1 MAETLTYDNTP
12 EAEVLT
18 PDEQES
24 LQIGEQLQEE
34 QEQLLAGKYTNAE
47 ELEKAYIEL
56 QRKLGDSDEG
66 DEEEVSED
74 EGGGEEGEKT
84 EAEYTEAQTLI
95 SNASQ
100 EYAET
105 GNISDEMMEQFG
117 EMSSQEL
124 VEAYMNIQANAPEAV
139 AEELSESEVNSI
151 KNSVGGDQA
160 YDSVMQWAGENLDPD
175 QVDAFD
181 NIIATGNSTAIQM
194 MVNGLKAQYDSS
206 NGYEGRMLS
215 GKSAN
220 AGSSDVFRSQ
230 AELVAAMSDSRYES
244 DPAYRNDLLEKLD
257 RSDLN
262 F

>member
-24 LQIGEQLQEE
+24 LQIGEQLEAE

-66 DEEEVSED
+66 DEEEVSAD
-74 EGGGEEGEKT
+74 EGEDVEET

-105 GNISDEMMEQFG
+105 GQISDEMFEQFG
-117 EMSSQEL
+117 EMSSQDL

-139 AEELSESEVNSI
+139 ADELSESEVNSI

-160 YDSVMQWAGENLDPD
+160 YDNVMQWAGENLDPN

-220 AGSSDVFRSQ
+220 TGSSDVFRSQ
-230 AELVAAMSDSRYES
+230 AELVSAMSDSRYES

>member
-12 EAEVLT
+12 DAEVLT
-18 PDEQES
+18 PDEQDS
-24 LQIGEQLQEE
+24 LQIGEQLQEQ

-56 QRKLGDSDEG
+56 QRKLGDSDE
-66 DEEEVSED
+66 DESEEVYED
-74 EGGGEEGEKT
+74 DGEVFEET
-84 EAEYTEAQTLI
+84 ETEYTEAQSLI

-105 GNISDEMMEQFG
+105 GQISDEMMEQFG

-139 AEELSESEVNSI
+139 AEELSESEVNTI

-160 YDSVMQWAGENLDPD
+160 YDNVMQWAGENLDPD
-175 QVDAFD
+175 QIDAFD

-220 AGSSDVFRSQ
+220 ASSSDVFRSQ

>member
-18 PDEQES
+18 PDEQDS

-56 QRKLGDSDEG
+56 QKKLGDT
-66 DEEEVSED
+66 EEEAGEPDDEQVNEPEPEVSP
-74 EGGGEEGEKT
+74 
-84 EAEYTEAQTLI
+84 AQSLI
-95 SNASQ
+95 TDAST
-100 EYAET
+100 EYAEN
-105 GNISDEMMEQFG
+105 GKLSEEMMSKFS
-117 EMSSQEL
+117 EMSSQDI
-124 VEAYMNIQANAPEAV
+124 VQAYVDMQANAPQ
-139 AEELSESEVNSI
+139 AETAELSESEVNSI

-160 YDSVMQWAGENLDPD
+160 YDNVMQWAGDNLTPD

-181 NIIATGNSTAIQM
+181 NIIATGNSNVIQM

-220 AGSSDVFRSQ
+220 ASSSDVFRSQ

>member
-24 LQIGEQLQEE
+24 LQIGEQLHEE

-74 EGGGEEGEKT
+74 EGEEVEET

-117 EMSSQEL
+117 EMSSQDL

-139 AEELSESEVNSI
+139 ADELSESEVNSI

-160 YDSVMQWAGENLDPD
+160 YDNVMQWAGENLDPD

-220 AGSSDVFRSQ
+220 ASSSDVFRSQ

>member
-56 QRKLGDSDEG
+56 QKKLGDT
-66 DEEEVSED
+66 EEEAGEPADEQVDEPEPEVSP
-74 EGGGEEGEKT
+74 
-84 EAEYTEAQTLI
+84 AQSLI
-95 SNASQ
+95 TDAST
-100 EYAET
+100 EYAEN
-105 GNISDEMMEQFG
+105 GKLSEEMMSKFS
-117 EMSSQEL
+117 EMSSQDI
-124 VEAYMNIQANAPEAV
+124 VQAYVDMQANAPQ
-139 AEELSESEVNSI
+139 AETAELSESEVNSI

-160 YDSVMQWAGENLDPD
+160 YDNVMQWAGENLDPD

-220 AGSSDVFRSQ
+220 ASSSDVFRSQ

>member
-12 EAEVLT
+12 DAEVLT
-18 PDEQES
+18 PDEEDS

-56 QRKLGDSDEG
+56 QKKLGDSDDG

-74 EGGGEEGEKT
+74 EGEEVEET

-117 EMSSQEL
+117 AMSSQDL

-139 AEELSESEVNSI
+139 AEELSESEVNTI

-160 YDSVMQWAGENLDPD
+160 YDNVMQWAGDNLTPD

-181 NIIATGNSTAIQM
+181 NIIATGNSNVIQM

>member
-12 EAEVLT
+12 DAEVLT
-18 PDEQES
+18 PDEQDS
-24 LQIGEQLQEE
+24 LQIGEQLEEE
-34 QEQLLAGKYTNAE
+34 QEQLLAGKYENAE
-47 ELEKAYIEL
+47 ELERAYIEL

-66 DEEEVSED
+66 DEEEVAED
-74 EGGGEEGEKT
+74 DGEVYEET
-84 EAEYTEAQTLI
+84 ETEYTEAQTLI

-105 GNISDEMMEQFG
+105 GQISDEMFEQFG
-117 EMSSQEL
+117 EMSSQDL

-160 YDSVMQWAGENLDPD
+160 YDNVMQWAGQNLDPD
-175 QVDAFD
+175 QIDAFD
-181 NIIATGNSTAIQM
+181 DVIANGNSVAIQM
-194 MVNGLKAQYDSS
+194 MVNGLKAQYDST

-230 AELVAAMSDSRYES
+230 AELVAAMGDSRYES

>member
-12 EAEVLT
+12 DAEVLT
-18 PDEQES
+18 PDEEDS

-56 QRKLGDSDEG
+56 QKKLGDSDEG
-66 DEEEVSED
+66 DEEEVYEDDGEVSEETD
-74 EGGGEEGEKT
+74 I
-84 EAEYTEAQTLI
+84 EYTEAQTLI

-105 GNISDEMMEQFG
+105 GNISDEMMQQFG

-139 AEELSESEVNSI
+139 ADELSESEVNSI

-160 YDSVMQWAGENLDPD
+160 YDNVMQWAGENLDPD

-220 AGSSDVFRSQ
+220 ASSSDVFRSQ

>member
-12 EAEVLT
+12 DAEVLT
-18 PDEQES
+18 PDEQDS
-24 LQIGEQLQEE
+24 LQIGEQLEEE
-34 QEQLLAGKYTNAE
+34 QEQLLAGKYENAE
-47 ELEKAYIEL
+47 ELERAYIEL

-66 DEEEVSED
+66 DEEEVYED
-74 EGGGEEGEKT
+74 DGEVYEET
-84 EAEYTEAQTLI
+84 ETEYTEAQTLI

-105 GNISDEMMEQFG
+105 GQISDEMFEQFG
-117 EMSSQEL
+117 EMSSQDL

-160 YDSVMQWAGENLDPD
+160 YDNVMQWAGENLDPT
-175 QVDAFD
+175 QIDAFD
-181 NIIATGNSTAIQM
+181 DVIANGNSVAIQM
-194 MVNGLKAQYDSS
+194 MVNGLKAQYDST

-230 AELVAAMSDSRYES
+230 AELVAAMGDSRYES
-244 DPAYRNDLLEKLD
+244 DPSYRNDFLEKLD

>member
-24 LQIGEQLQEE
+24 LQIGEQLHEE

-56 QRKLGDSDEG
+56 QKKLGDSDEG
-66 DEEEVSED
+66 DEEEVSGD
-74 EGGGEEGEKT
+74 EGEEVEET

-117 EMSSQEL
+117 EMSSQDL
-124 VEAYMNIQANAPEAV
+124 VEAYMNIQANAPEAA
-139 AEELSESEVNSI
+139 AEELSESEVNTI

-160 YDSVMQWAGENLDPD
+160 YDNVMQWAGENLDPD

>member
-18 PDEQES
+18 PDEQDS
-24 LQIGEQLQEE
+24 LQIGEQLEAE

-47 ELEKAYIEL
+47 ELERAYIEL
-56 QRKLGDSDEG
+56 QKKLGDSDEG
-66 DEEEVSED
+66 DEEEVFEDDGEVSE
-74 EGGGEEGEKT
+74 ET
-84 EAEYTEAQTLI
+84 ETEYSEAQTLI

-105 GNISDEMMEQFG
+105 GQISDEMFEQFG
-117 EMSSQEL
+117 EMSSQDL

-139 AEELSESEVNSI
+139 ADELSESEVNSI

-220 AGSSDVFRSQ
+220 TGSSDVFRSQ
-230 AELVAAMSDSRYES
+230 AELVSAMSDSRYES

>member
-12 EAEVLT
+12 DAEVLT
-18 PDEQES
+18 PDEQDS
-24 LQIGEQLQEE
+24 LQIGEQLHEE

-56 QRKLGDSDEG
+56 QRKLGDSDE
-66 DEEEVSED
+66 DESEEISED
-74 EGGGEEGEKT
+74 EDEAVEET

-105 GNISDEMMEQFG
+105 GQISDEMMEQFG

-139 AEELSESEVNSI
+139 AEELSESEVNTI

-160 YDSVMQWAGENLDPD
+160 YDNVMQWAGENLDPD
-175 QVDAFD
+175 QIDAFD

-220 AGSSDVFRSQ
+220 ASSSDVFRSQ

>member
-12 EAEVLT
+12 DAEVLT
-18 PDEQES
+18 PDEQDS
-24 LQIGEQLQEE
+24 LQIGEQLHEE
-34 QEQLLAGKYTNAE
+34 QEQLLAGKYTKAE

-56 QRKLGDSDEG
+56 QRKLGDSDE
-66 DEEEVSED
+66 DESEEISED
-74 EGGGEEGEKT
+74 EDEAVEET
-84 EAEYTEAQTLI
+84 ETEYTEAQTLI

-105 GNISDEMMEQFG
+105 GQISDEMMEQFG

-139 AEELSESEVNSI
+139 AEELSESEVNTI

-160 YDSVMQWAGENLDPD
+160 YDNVMQWAGENLDPD
-175 QVDAFD
+175 QIDAFD
-181 NIIATGNSTAIQM
+181 NIIANGNSTAIQM

-220 AGSSDVFRSQ
+220 ASSSDVFRSQ

>member
-47 ELEKAYIEL
+47 ELEKAYMEL

-74 EGGGEEGEKT
+74 EGEEVEET

-117 EMSSQEL
+117 QMSSQDL
-124 VEAYMNIQANAPEAV
+124 VEAYMNIQANAPEV
-139 AEELSESEVNSI
+139 EVDELSESEVNTI

-160 YDSVMQWAGENLDPD
+160 YDNVMQWAGENLDPD

-220 AGSSDVFRSQ
+220 DSSSDVFRSQ

>member
-24 LQIGEQLQEE
+24 LQIGEQLEEE

-56 QRKLGDSDEG
+56 QKKLGDT
-66 DEEEVSED
+66 EEEAGEPADEQVDESEP
-74 EGGGEEGEKT
+74 EISP
-84 EAEYTEAQTLI
+84 AQSLI
-95 SNASQ
+95 TNAST
-100 EYAET
+100 EYAEN
-105 GNISDEMMEQFG
+105 GKLSEEMMSKFS
-117 EMSSQEL
+117 EMSSQDI
-124 VEAYMNIQANAPEAV
+124 VQAYVDMQANAPQ
-139 AEELSESEVNSI
+139 AETAELSESEVNAI
-151 KNSVGGDQA
+151 KNSVGGDRA
-160 YDSVMQWAGENLDPD
+160 YDNVMQWAGDNLTPD

-181 NIIATGNSTAIQM
+181 NIIATGNSNVIQM

-220 AGSSDVFRSQ
+220 ASSSDVFRSQ

>member
-18 PDEQES
+18 PDEQDS
-24 LQIGEQLQEE
+24 LQIGEQLEAE
-34 QEQLLAGKYTNAE
+34 QEQLLAGKYQNAE
-47 ELEKAYIEL
+47 ELERAYIEL

-74 EGGGEEGEKT
+74 DGEVYEEPET
-84 EAEYTEAQTLI
+84 EYSEAQTLI

-105 GNISDEMMEQFG
+105 GQISDEMFEQFG
-117 EMSSQEL
+117 EMSSQDL
-124 VEAYMNIQANAPEAV
+124 VEAYMNIQAGAPEAV
-139 AEELSESEVNSI
+139 ADELSESEVNSI
-151 KNSVGGDQA
+151 KNSVGGEQA
-160 YDSVMQWAGENLDPD
+160 YDNVMQWAGENLDPD

-181 NIIATGNSTAIQM
+181 NIITTGNSIAIQM

-220 AGSSDVFRSQ
+220 ASSSDVFRSQ
-230 AELVAAMSDSRYES
+230 AELVSAMSDSRYES

>member
-24 LQIGEQLQEE
+24 LEIGEQLEE
-34 QEQLLAGKYTNAE
+34 QQEQLLAGKYQNAQ

-56 QRKLGDSDEG
+56 QRKLGDSEEG
-66 DEEEVSED
+66 DSEEVSED
-74 EGGGEEGEKT
+74 DGEVSEET
-84 EAEYTEAQTLI
+84 ETEYIEAQTLI

-124 VEAYMNIQANAPEAV
+124 VEAYMNIQANAPEVV

-160 YDSVMQWAGENLDPD
+160 YDNVMQWAGENLDPI

-220 AGSSDVFRSQ
+220 ASSSDVFRSQ

>member
-160 YDSVMQWAGENLDPD
+160 YDNVMQWAGENLDPD

>member
-24 LQIGEQLQEE
+24 LQIGEQIHEE

-74 EGGGEEGEKT
+74 EGEEVEET

-105 GNISDEMMEQFG
+105 GQISDEMFEQFG

-139 AEELSESEVNSI
+139 ADELSESEVNSI

-160 YDSVMQWAGENLDPD
+160 YDNVMQWAGENLDPD

-220 AGSSDVFRSQ
+220 ASSSDVFRSQ

>member
-18 PDEQES
+18 PDEQDS
-24 LQIGEQLQEE
+24 LQIGEQLEAE
-34 QEQLLAGKYTNAE
+34 QEQLLAGKYQNAE
-47 ELEKAYIEL
+47 ELERAYIEL
-56 QRKLGDSDEG
+56 QKKLGDSDEG
-66 DEEEVSED
+66 DEEEVFEDDGEVSE
-74 EGGGEEGEKT
+74 ET
-84 EAEYTEAQTLI
+84 ETEYSEAQTLI

-105 GNISDEMMEQFG
+105 GQISDEMFEQFG
-117 EMSSQEL
+117 EMSSQDL

-139 AEELSESEVNSI
+139 ADELSESEVNSI

-220 AGSSDVFRSQ
+220 TGSSDVFRSQ
-230 AELVAAMSDSRYES
+230 AELVSAMSDSRYES

>member
-12 EAEVLT
+12 DAEVLT
-18 PDEQES
+18 PDEQDS
-24 LQIGEQLQEE
+24 LQIGEQLEVE
-34 QEQLLAGKYTNAE
+34 QEQLLAGKYENAE
-47 ELEKAYIEL
+47 ELERAYIEL

-66 DEEEVSED
+66 DEEEVAED
-74 EGGGEEGEKT
+74 DGEVYEET
-84 EAEYTEAQTLI
+84 ETEYTEAQTLI

-105 GNISDEMMEQFG
+105 GQISDEMFEQFG
-117 EMSSQEL
+117 EMSSQDL

-160 YDSVMQWAGENLDPD
+160 YDNVMQWAGENLDPT
-175 QVDAFD
+175 QIDAFD
-181 NIIATGNSTAIQM
+181 DVIANGNSVAIQM
-194 MVNGLKAQYDSS
+194 MVNGLKAQYDST

-230 AELVAAMSDSRYES
+230 AELVAAMGDSRYES

>member
-12 EAEVLT
+12 DAEVLT
-18 PDEQES
+18 PDEQDS
-24 LQIGEQLQEE
+24 LQIGEQLHEE

-56 QRKLGDSDEG
+56 QRKLGDSDE
-66 DEEEVSED
+66 DESEEISED
-74 EGGGEEGEKT
+74 EDEAVEET
-84 EAEYTEAQTLI
+84 ETEYTEAQSLI

-105 GNISDEMMEQFG
+105 GQISDEMMEQFG

-139 AEELSESEVNSI
+139 AEELSESEVNTI

-160 YDSVMQWAGENLDPD
+160 YDNVMQWAGENLDPD
-175 QVDAFD
+175 QIDAFD
-181 NIIATGNSTAIQM
+181 NIIANGNSTAIQM

-220 AGSSDVFRSQ
+220 ASSSDVFRSQ

>member
-18 PDEQES
+18 ADEQDS
-24 LQIGEQLQEE
+24 LQIGEQLEAE

-56 QRKLGDSDEG
+56 QKKLGDT
-66 DEEEVSED
+66 EEETEEPAEEPAEEPEPEVSPAQSLITD
-74 EGGGEEGEKT
+74 AST
-84 EAEYTEAQTLI
+84 EFAENGKLSE
-95 SNASQ
+95 
-100 EYAET
+100 
-105 GNISDEMMEQFG
+105 EMMSKFS
-117 EMSSQEL
+117 EMSSQDI
-124 VEAYMNIQANAPEAV
+124 VQAYVDMQANAPQ
-139 AEELSESEVNSI
+139 AETAELSESEVNSI

-160 YDSVMQWAGENLDPD
+160 YDNVMQWAGDNLTPD

-181 NIIATGNSTAIQM
+181 NIIATGNSNVIQM

-220 AGSSDVFRSQ
+220 TGSSDVFRSQ
-230 AELVAAMSDSRYES
+230 AELVSAMSDSRYES

>member
-24 LQIGEQLQEE
+24 LQIGEQLEAE

-74 EGGGEEGEKT
+74 DGEVYEET
-84 EAEYTEAQTLI
+84 ETEYTEAQTLI

-105 GNISDEMMEQFG
+105 GQISDEMFEQFG
-117 EMSSQEL
+117 EMSSQDL

-139 AEELSESEVNSI
+139 ADELSESEVNSI

-160 YDSVMQWAGENLDPD
+160 YDNVMQWAGENLDPN

-230 AELVAAMSDSRYES
+230 AELVAAMGDSRYES

>member
-18 PDEQES
+18 PDEQDS

-34 QEQLLAGKYTNAE
+34 QDQLLAGKYQNAE
-47 ELEKAYIEL
+47 ELERAYIEL

-66 DEEEVSED
+66 DEEEVFEDDGEVSE
-74 EGGGEEGEKT
+74 ET
-84 EAEYTEAQTLI
+84 ETEYSEAQTLI

-105 GNISDEMMEQFG
+105 GQISDEMFEQFG

-139 AEELSESEVNSI
+139 ADELSESEVNSI

-181 NIIATGNSTAIQM
+181 NIIATGNSAAIQM

-220 AGSSDVFRSQ
+220 TGSSDVFRSQ
-230 AELVAAMSDSRYES
+230 AELVSAMSDSRYES

>member
-12 EAEVLT
+12 DAEVLT
-18 PDEQES
+18 PDEQDS
-24 LQIGEQLQEE
+24 LQIGEQLEVE
-34 QEQLLAGKYTNAE
+34 QEQLLAGKYENAE
-47 ELEKAYIEL
+47 ELERAYIEL

-66 DEEEVSED
+66 DEEEVAED
-74 EGGGEEGEKT
+74 DGEVYEET
-84 EAEYTEAQTLI
+84 ETEYTEAQTLI

-105 GNISDEMMEQFG
+105 GQISDEMFEQFG
-117 EMSSQEL
+117 EMSSQDL

-160 YDSVMQWAGENLDPD
+160 YDNVMQWAGENLDPT
-175 QVDAFD
+175 QIDAFD
-181 NIIATGNSTAIQM
+181 DVIANGNSVAIQM
-194 MVNGLKAQYDSS
+194 MVNGLKAQYDST

-220 AGSSDVFRSQ
+220 ASSSDVFRSQ

>member
-18 PDEQES
+18 PDEQDS

-34 QEQLLAGKYTNAE
+34 QDQLLAGKYQNAE
-47 ELEKAYIEL
+47 ELERAYIEL

-66 DEEEVSED
+66 DEEEVFEDDGEVSE
-74 EGGGEEGEKT
+74 ET
-84 EAEYTEAQTLI
+84 ETEYSEAQTLI

-105 GNISDEMMEQFG
+105 EQFG

-139 AEELSESEVNSI
+139 ADELSESEVNSI

-220 AGSSDVFRSQ
+220 TGSSDVFRSQ
-230 AELVAAMSDSRYES
+230 AELVSAMSDSRYES

>member
-74 EGGGEEGEKT
+74 EGEVSEET
-84 EAEYTEAQTLI
+84 EPEYTEAQTLI

-160 YDSVMQWAGENLDPD
+160 YDNVMQWAGENLDPD

-220 AGSSDVFRSQ
+220 ASSSDVFRSQ

>member
-18 PDEQES
+18 PDEQDS

-34 QEQLLAGKYTNAE
+34 QDQLLAGKYQNAE
-47 ELEKAYIEL
+47 ELERAYIEL

-66 DEEEVSED
+66 DEEEVFEDDGEVSE
-74 EGGGEEGEKT
+74 ET
-84 EAEYTEAQTLI
+84 ETEYSEAQTLI

-105 GNISDEMMEQFG
+105 GQISDEMFEQFG

-139 AEELSESEVNSI
+139 ADELSESEVNSI

-220 AGSSDVFRSQ
+220 ASSSDVFRSQ

>member
-12 EAEVLT
+12 DAEVLT
-18 PDEQES
+18 PDEQDS
-24 LQIGEQLQEE
+24 LQIGEQLEVE
-34 QEQLLAGKYTNAE
+34 QEQLLAGKYENAE
-47 ELEKAYIEL
+47 ELERAYIEL

-66 DEEEVSED
+66 DEEEVAED
-74 EGGGEEGEKT
+74 DGEVYEET
-84 EAEYTEAQTLI
+84 ETEYTEAQTLI
-95 SNASQ
+95 SDASQ

-105 GNISDEMMEQFG
+105 GQISDEMFEQFG
-117 EMSSQEL
+117 EMSSQDL

-160 YDSVMQWAGENLDPD
+160 YDNVMQWAGENLDPT
-175 QVDAFD
+175 QIDAFD
-181 NIIATGNSTAIQM
+181 DIIANGNSVAIQM
-194 MVNGLKAQYDSS
+194 MVNGLKAQYDST

-230 AELVAAMSDSRYES
+230 AELVAAMGDSRYES

>member
-24 LQIGEQLQEE
+24 LQIGEQLHEE

-74 EGGGEEGEKT
+74 EGEEVEET

-105 GNISDEMMEQFG
+105 GQISDEMFEQFG

-160 YDSVMQWAGENLDPD
+160 YDNVMQWAGENLDPD

-220 AGSSDVFRSQ
+220 ASSSDVFRSQ

>member
-24 LQIGEQLQEE
+24 LQIGEQLHEE

-56 QRKLGDSDEG
+56 QRKLGDSDGG

-74 EGGGEEGEKT
+74 EGEEVEET

-105 GNISDEMMEQFG
+105 GQISDEMFEQFG

-139 AEELSESEVNSI
+139 ADELSESEVNSI

-160 YDSVMQWAGENLDPD
+160 YDNVMQWAGENLDPD

-220 AGSSDVFRSQ
+220 ASSSDVFRSQ

>member
-24 LQIGEQLQEE
+24 LQIGEQLHEE

-74 EGGGEEGEKT
+74 EGEEVEET

-105 GNISDEMMEQFG
+105 GQISDEMFEQFG

-139 AEELSESEVNSI
+139 ADELSESEVNSI

-160 YDSVMQWAGENLDPD
+160 YDNVMQWAGENLDPD

-220 AGSSDVFRSQ
+220 ASSSDVFRSQ

>member
-12 EAEVLT
+12 DAEVLT
-18 PDEQES
+18 PDEQDS
-24 LQIGEQLQEE
+24 LQIGEQLHEE

-56 QRKLGDSDEG
+56 QRKLGDSDE
-66 DEEEVSED
+66 DESEEISED
-74 EGGGEEGEKT
+74 EDEAVEET
-84 EAEYTEAQTLI
+84 ETEYTEAQTLI

-105 GNISDEMMEQFG
+105 GQISDEMMEQFG

-139 AEELSESEVNSI
+139 AEELSESEVNTI

-160 YDSVMQWAGENLDPD
+160 YDNVMQWAGENLDPD
-175 QVDAFD
+175 QIDAFD

-220 AGSSDVFRSQ
+220 ASSSDVFRSQ